1 MSNLSITN
9 VITVSL
15 ANSQAGLNPYNTG
28 NLVLF
33 SHEVPGP
40 SFGVGPYQAYTGPT
54 SVESDWGSGSETS
67 AMANAIFSQQPNIL
81 LPSGQL
87 YVVPYLAA
95 QQNLALSGIPASG
108 SFEITSANGSTAAIA
123 WNATTAQIQTALQ
136 AVGGQS
142 SWTVSGSL
150 AGENLIVTMGGS
162 YGPQGLL
169 TISANSLMTAAPAAI
184 TFVISSLVA
193 GEQLAAIIARSQP
206 LIQYFGAISTVIYD
220 QADVLAAAAVA
231 QPLGFL
237 LGVVSNNLADLT
249 AVSGTYAKIVAG
261 GFSKTRCLYYGANV
275 ASLVLSGTPASGS
288 FVIAYGPQLTVPIA
302 WNASVAAIQSA
313 LQGLVGLGSVVVSG
327 SLASGTL
334 MIQMLGVQGAAQISI
349 PVATSLL
356 LNASAQAISIAV
368 SYQQSDP
375 LVFLAAYFGSGMSV
389 DFQGSNT
396 TITQNLKS
404 FVGVLPD
411 LTLTQTIQNLCT
423 ADGADTYPSIQG
435 DPACLSSGANLF
447 FDQAQN
453 RLWFVNAIAI
463 ASFNYLAQTGTKI
476 PQTEDGMSGFKSAQ
490 RQICKLGVNNQY
502 LAPGTWTNPTT
513 FGNQALLYANIA
525 QKGYYIY
532 SSPIASQSAVVR
544 ASRAAPLVQIAIQEA
559 GAIQSAS
566 ILIYVNP

>member
-1 MSNLSITN
+1 MQLSITN

-33 SHEVPGP
+33 SSEVPGP
-40 SFGVGPYQAYTGPT
+40 SFGVGAYQAYTGPT
-54 SVESDWGSGSETS
+54 SIEDDWGSGSETF
-67 AMANAIFSQQPNIL
+67 AMGNAIFSQQPNIL
-81 LPSGQL
+81 LPGGQL
-87 YVVPYLAA
+87 YIVPYLAA
-95 QQNLALSGIPASG
+95 SQNLALSGIPASG
-108 SFEITSANGSTAAIA
+108 SFTIVSPNGTTAAIQ
-123 WNATTAQIQTALQ
+123 WNATTAQIQSALQ

-142 SWTVSGSL
+142 SWTVTGSL
-150 AGENLIVTMGGS
+150 SSQNLVVVMGGT
-162 YGPQGLL
+162 YGPVAPLSTGGAGLE
-169 TISANSLMTAAPAAI
+169 TSAPAAI
-184 TFVISSLVA
+184 TFNITSLVA
-193 GEQLAAIIARSQP
+193 GETLAEIISRTQP
-206 LIQYFGAISTVIYD
+206 LIQYFGAISTVIYS

-237 LGVVSNNLADLT
+237 LGVVSNSQADLVPAT
-249 AVSGTYAKIVAG
+249 GTYAQVVAG
-261 GFSKTRCLYYGANV
+261 GFNRTRCLYYGANV
-275 ASLVLSGTPASGS
+275 VSIALSAIPASGS
-288 FVIAYGPQLTVPIA
+288 FEIAYGSQTTVPIA
-302 WNASVAAIQSA
+302 WNATNAIIQST
-313 LQGLVGLGSVVVSG
+313 LQAVIGLSSVVVSG
-327 SLASGTL
+327 SLASGTI
-334 MIQMLGVQGAAQISI
+334 MIQLLGVQGPAQISV
-349 PVATSLL
+349 PVGSNSLMTAVPAQIS
-356 LNASAQAISIAV
+356 ASV
-368 SYQQSDP
+368 SYLQSDP

-411 LTLTQTIQNLCT
+411 LSLTQTVQNSCT
-423 ADGADTYPSIQG
+423 AVGADTYPSIQG
-435 DPACLSSGANLF
+435 DPACLCAGANLF

-453 RLWFVNAIAI
+453 RLWFVNGIAI
-463 ASFNYLAQTGTKI
+463 ASYNYLAQVGTKI
-476 PQTEDGMSGFKSAQ
+476 PQTEDGMSGFKSSQ
-490 RQICKLGVNNQY
+490 RQVCKLGVKNQY

-532 SSPIASQSAVVR
+532 SSPIADQSAAVR